1 VSADGLSRSAMA
13 GETIAV
19 TVGSIVT
26 VTLSLNVPA
35 RDATDQP
42 NQVNA
47 IELIAVSAAGSRVFA
62 NRDNQA
68 PGSGPMT
75 VTERITVPADGIVVR
90 ARGRRVISGGPDL
103 MFYTNPIRIIA
114 IR

>member
-1 VSADGLSRSAMA
+1 
-13 GETIAV
+13 
-19 TVGSIVT
+19 
-26 VTLSLNVPA
+26 
-35 RDATDQP
+35 
-42 NQVNA
+42 
-47 IELIAVSAAGSRVFA
+47 
-62 NRDNQA
+62 
-68 PGSGPMT
+68 MT